1 MNKDGL
7 ERVANGLPQ
16 TIEEGMF
23 SLIDQIRD
31 DSKNVKDFIKKV
43 LSDRNFSDM
52 KNDREFIQ
60 YLGSIYESVNEMDI
74 NDPIMMKLR
83 AAQMKKNQ
91 QAAKQVDS
99 EKENKNAIKIK
110 ALKKKRAEVMRDMEK
125 EAEMEGGPIADRYGK
140 LLNRI
145 DNDIIK
151 FGGNPMT
158 ESVNEGFY
166 KNIMSDGGR
175 NLFFA
180 MVNDKTDDV
189 KVIDAKTWLSSSLM
203 DNASDVSKD
212 RVIKAILKGQKQ
224 FNKAVEYNMWSKKN
238 NPSFEQKM
246 DYFFKNGFISNIT
259 KKGIRVYESVNEAKA
274 GDFEMGDFVHF
285 KSKNKT
291 GMVKKISGDKVT
303 IMTIKGDFTGDI
315 KDIKVL
321 YQDNV
326 NEGPKFKI
334 TNTITQK
341 EWDKKHKDFKSI
353 IDGVPY
359 VMMYNDKTGTHLV
372 PVKIV
377 KESIKEHKDCGCGC
391 GGVTIGGCNTSL
403 TEEVNNDREMVVGV
417 AEIVSMVKDTDNRKA
432 IAIAMMKKF
441 NYEGVEYD
449 QNEFLKMS
457 GVSETLDE
465 RLTQSIKNFIGELIP
480 MDVYNATTPQGKE
493 KYKSFIRDLVMT
505 LNRFYKQHNVDWRF
519 TDDNF
524 KFKMY
529 SK

>member
-7 ERVANGLPQ
+7 ERVASGLPQ
-16 TIEEGMF
+16 TIEEAKM
-23 SLIDQIRD
+23 
-31 DSKNVKDFIKKV
+31 
-43 LSDRNFSDM
+43 SDIMIMAQEAASF
-52 KNDREFIQ
+52 REFVKEFFAEFHDVPKNREAMKWLEAT
-60 YLGSIYESVNEMDI
+60 YKSIN
-74 NDPIMMKLR
+74 
-83 AAQMKKNQ
+83 
-91 QAAKQVDS
+91 
-99 EKENKNAIKIK
+99 
-110 ALKKKRAEVMRDMEK
+110 
-125 EAEMEGGPIADRYGK
+125 
-140 LLNRI
+140 
-145 DNDIIK
+145 
-151 FGGNPMT
+151 

-180 MVNDKTDDV
+180 MINDKTDDV

-259 KKGIRVYESVNEAKA
+259 KKGIRVYES
-274 GDFEMGDFVHF
+274 
-285 KSKNKT
+285 
-291 GMVKKISGDKVT
+291 
-303 IMTIKGDFTGDI
+303 
-315 KDIKVL
+315 
-321 YQDNV
+321 V

-432 IAIAMMKKF
+432 IAIAMIKKF

-480 MDVYNATTPQGKE
+480 MDVYNATTPQSKE

>member
-1 MNKDGL
+1 
-7 ERVANGLPQ
+7 
-16 TIEEGMF
+16 
-23 SLIDQIRD
+23 
-31 DSKNVKDFIKKV
+31 
-43 LSDRNFSDM
+43 
-52 KNDREFIQ
+52 
-60 YLGSIYESVNEMDI
+60 
-74 NDPIMMKLR
+74 
-83 AAQMKKNQ
+83 
-91 QAAKQVDS
+91 
-99 EKENKNAIKIK
+99 
-110 ALKKKRAEVMRDMEK
+110 
-125 EAEMEGGPIADRYGK
+125 
-140 LLNRI
+140 
-145 DNDIIK
+145 
-151 FGGNPMT
+151 MT
-158 ESVNEGFY
+158 ES
-166 KNIMSDGGR
+166 
-175 NLFFA
+175 
-180 MVNDKTDDV
+180 
-189 KVIDAKTWLSSSLM
+189 
-203 DNASDVSKD
+203 
-212 RVIKAILKGQKQ
+212 
-224 FNKAVEYNMWSKKN
+224 
-238 NPSFEQKM
+238 
-246 DYFFKNGFISNIT
+246 
-259 KKGIRVYESVNEAKA
+259 
-274 GDFEMGDFVHF
+274 
-285 KSKNKT
+285 
-291 GMVKKISGDKVT
+291 
-303 IMTIKGDFTGDI
+303 
-315 KDIKVL
+315 
-321 YQDNV
+321 V

-457 GVSETLDE
+457 GVSESLDE
-465 RLTQSIKNFIGELIP
+465 RLTQSIKNFVGELIP
-480 MDVYNATTPQGKE
+480 MDVYNATTPQSKE
-493 KYKSFIRDLVMT
+493 KYKSFVKDLVMT